1 MARNLSVEQ
10 QVALW
15 ESLHEVQETFPFTE
29 EGFLLFAQVVIS
41 TLITGNPDLNRVQ
54 ADMCRYLFGG
64 PLYRMLQAQR
74 GQAKTTLTAIYA
86 VFRII
91 HNPSTRILIFSQKGK
106 RAEEIAGWCIK
117 IMRGLDFL
125 HFMLPDKASGDK
137 ESVKSFDV
145 HWVLKGAD
153 KSPSISC
160 ESIEAGA
167 QGARADVLIA
177 DDVESLQNSRTV
189 AGRELLEDN
198 SREFESICTHGDII
212 YLGTPQSVESVYNNL
227 PSRGYDIRVWPGRYP
242 TAEELDG
249 YGTYL
254 SPMLLLDIQ
263 KNPSLQT
270 GHGPTGCSGA
280 PTCPEMFD
288 DDTLITKEVSQG
300 KAKFQLQYML
310 STRLS
315 DDGRFPL
322 KLSDLIVTG
331 FSKHQGLIMPIWAS
345 GPGQII
351 NDLPRF
357 GNRPTDKFHMPIQRQ
372 YEWQNYERVV
382 MYLDPAGGGK
392 RSGDE
397 MAYAIIGLIGT
408 FIYLIDSGGFPG
420 GYEEATLMKVV
431 EAAKAANCRTVL
443 IEKNF
448 GNGAHAAML
457 KPLFEKHWPV
467 TIEEVWETGQ
477 KELRIID
484 VLEPVISSHRLVISP
499 DVIRRDMDSTACYAL
514 EKRLRYSLLFQLAHI
529 TRDKDSLMHDDRLD
543 ALAGAVRHVV
553 QSIDY
558 DMQRVL
564 TAKAAAE
571 QAAFF
576 KAWSDPKKRRETLSG
591 AVQSDITQNR
601 NIFGIKRSPGR
612 RKW

>member
-1 MARNLSVEQ
+1 MARNLSAEQ

-15 ESLHEVQETFPFTE
+15 IMLDEVQETFPNTE
-29 EGFLLFAQVVIS
+29 EGFLLFAQTVIN
-41 TLITGNPDLNRVQ
+41 TLIVGNPDLNRLQ
-54 ADMCRYLFGG
+54 ADMCRYLFSG

-86 VFRII
+86 IFRII
-91 HNPSTRILIFSQKGK
+91 HAPHTRILIFSQKGK

-117 IMRGLDFL
+117 ILRGLEFL
-125 HFMLPDKASGDK
+125 SFMLPDKASGDK
-137 ESVKSFDV
+137 ESVKSFDI
-145 HWVLKGAD
+145 HWVLKGSD

-177 DDVESLQNSRTV
+177 DDIESLQNSRTV

-198 SREFESICTHGDII
+198 AKEFESICTHGDII

-227 PSRGYDIRVWPGRYP
+227 PSRGYDIRIWPGRYP
-242 TAEELDG
+242 MAEELEG
-249 YGTYL
+249 YGVYL
-254 SPMLLLDIQ
+254 APMLLKDIEE
-263 KNPSLQT
+263 NPKLQT
-270 GHGPTGCSGA
+270 GFGPTGCAGA
-280 PTCPEMFD
+280 PTCPDMFD
-288 DDTLITKEVSQG
+288 DDTLIKKEISQG
-300 KAKFQLQYML
+300 KSKFQLQYML
-310 STRLS
+310 STRLA

-322 KLSDLIVTG
+322 KLSDLIVAG
-331 FSKHQGLIMPIWAS
+331 FSRSQGLIMPIWAS
-345 GPGQII
+345 GPMQII

-372 YEWQNYERVV
+372 YEWQPFERTV
-382 MYLDPAGGGK
+382 MYVDPAGGGK

-408 FIYLIDSGGFPG
+408 FIYLIDAGGFPG
-420 GYEEATLMKVV
+420 GYEEATLMKIV
-431 EAAKAANCRTVL
+431 EAAKASNCKTVL
-443 IEKNF
+443 IEKNY
-448 GNGAHAAML
+448 GNGAHTAML
-457 KPLFEKHWPV
+457 KPLFELHWPV

-484 VLEPVISSHRLVISP
+484 VLEPVIQSHRLVISP
-499 DVIRRDMDSTACYAL
+499 DVIRRDMDSLACYAL
-514 EKRLRYSLLFQLAHI
+514 EKKMRYSLMFQLAHI
-529 TRDKDSLMHDDRLD
+529 TRDRDSLMHDDRID

-558 DMQRVL
+558 DMQRVVD
-564 TAKAAAE
+564 AKLAAE
-571 QAAFF
+571 QQAFF
-576 KAWSDPKKRRETLSG
+576 KAWSNPLLRRETLSG
-591 AVQSDITQNR
+591 QVQPSTGMNR
-601 NIFGIKRSPGR
+601 NIFGVKHSPGK